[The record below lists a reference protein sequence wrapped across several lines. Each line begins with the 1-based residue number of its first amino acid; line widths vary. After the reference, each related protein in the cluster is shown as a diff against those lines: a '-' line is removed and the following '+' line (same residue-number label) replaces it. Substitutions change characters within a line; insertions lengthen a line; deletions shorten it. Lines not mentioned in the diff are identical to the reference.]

1 MAFTS
6 QQLADLDAA
15 IADGVLVVQ
24 ANGRRTEYRSLD
36 EMIKLRNLMAAELA
50 PADTSPRTRRYHSFR
65 RD

>member
-6 QQLADLDAA
+6 QQLTDLDAA

-50 PADTSPRTRRYHSFR
+50 PSDTSPRTRRYHSFR

>member
-6 QQLADLDAA
+6 QQLTDLDAA

-50 PADTSPRTRRYHSFR
+50 PSDTAPRTRRYHSFR

>member
-6 QQLADLDAA
+6 QQLEDLNAA

-24 ANGRRTEYRSLD
+24 ANGRRTEYRSLA
-36 EMIKLRNLMAAELA
+36 EMIQLRNLMEAELS
-50 PADTSPRTRRYHSFR
+50 PADTAPRYRRYYSFR

>member
-24 ANGRRTEYRSLD
+24 ANGRRTEYRSLT
-36 EMIKLRNLMAAELA
+36 EMIQLRNLMAAELS
-50 PADTSPRTRRYHSFR
+50 PADTAPRLRRYHSFR